1 MHNDSA
7 SFLRIGHELLQVEE
21 TSSTNDL
28 LWSKVEQGL
37 PDGAAVQAA
46 FQFNGKG
53 QAGAGWQ
60 SEAGAN
66 ILLSFYL
73 KTGFLAAS
81 NQFQLNMA
89 VALALSD
96 FGKLYLGEQVKLKW
110 PNDLYYND
118 KKWGGVLIE
127 NTIQGNFLCDSVVG
141 IGLNINQAH
150 FSSEL
155 PQAASFATI
164 TGNYYKLP
172 DLLEGLFGFL
182 NRRLSALKTGAHFSQ
197 RREYLERLL
206 GLGEKRMFEYQNQL
220 LHATIVDVDAEG
232 RLVLDSALGRMVMNN
247 KEIKFR
253 FDG

>member
-7 SFLRIGHELLQVEE
+7 SFLRIGHELLFVEE

-46 FQFNGKG
+46 FQYQGKG

-73 KTGFLAAS
+73 KTNFLAAS

-89 VALALSD
+89 VALAVSD

-141 IGLNINQAH
+141 LGLNINQTY
-150 FSSEL
+150 FSRDL

-164 TGNYYKLP
+164 TGNYYRLP
-172 DLLEGLFGFL
+172 DLLEVLLGFL
-182 NRRLSALKTGAHFSQ
+182 NRRLSALKAGAHFSQ
-197 RREYLERLL
+197 RREYLGRLL
-206 GLGEKRMFEYQNQL
+206 GLGEKRMFEFQNQL
-220 LHATIVDVDAEG
+220 LHATIVEVDAEG
-232 RLVLDSALGRMVMNN
+232 RLVLDGPMGRMIMNN